1 MDSREY
7 ISDSDSDG
15 GGDSSLITPL
25 SVSSTRI
32 RKVLS
37 RLPLDDRET
46 IATSLQNSGY
56 KIRHRY
62 QFQQRESNSNSQLNE
77 DHINNQNS
85 NQFNAQLD
93 EHEISI
99 ENSIGESPGSF
110 SPSRTYNID
119 EMFSDITY
127 ASQEENAPIK
137 SQQTSQIQE
146 VYESQV
152 PLTSTSTE
160 QEIEI
165 EDPDAIENANHLRTY
180 LGSKQSIYGRRGLR
194 DRSFA
199 NAHPYLAD
207 SAHWMGLADVE
218 ILNDLYREN
227 HDVELIV
234 KVLNQKYLKNK
245 RMYPREEKFKSK
257 NFYSFL
263 SNGRGLGAKLQ
274 EPDADQSQDQ
284 DQSQSHSIL
293 DSTKD
298 ESQNLGSQNI
308 GWSQQYIEGQDE
320 SQTDD
325 EYYEGILP
333 ENNQES
339 IGFSQMEQLNS
350 NIQNEDDLFNFP
362 NDEFQVT
369 EAESF
374 IQNQDNQSNNEFEGT
389 DDSEDD
395 VLIQVGGRLLK
406 EKSILHG
413 ALPESA
419 KRLSIYQPRP
429 KRDKKRPRKV
439 EYRKGLAV
447 KKNGLQVS
455 GDSDL
460 LKNFVDDNKYFN
472 EIESP
477 YNISVLDNNSPL
489 NLLYEGTNSIGDDD
503 QSLLD
508 QYGSSAAIESVSE
521 SEDSGDD
528 ILNGEE
534 IQQPFDWEVI
544 EEDNIDPMFANSSAR
559 NGTSTFK
566 RNKIQRRR
574 LKDPTRIPKK
584 NSVTSQ
590 RRPHFSN
597 LSQQT
602 SLFGGAISG
611 FSRLS
616 NLRNNRSFLSK
627 KVTNSRKQRTP
638 LSEINI
644 RSNVAKISKGKASI
658 RKSDNSPRNIQNAKE
673 VLKSSYQFSRNPITS
688 TVSVEVDSEKR
699 FMKHM
704 HPIKTFQ
711 NRRLG
716 SVPVNLNKDDS
727 LEFPTGFLLSRF
739 QYSKLN
745 LLRNG
750 HTKLL
755 VDTKDSVFI
764 NLFGRSYSFSLLNK
778 SNSNENTLLLLR
790 QFSRIV
796 SDSRIK
802 SNPTSKTEA
811 YNAISGLIEWYLIL
825 QELPNDDACWQI
837 LYKICNEYGGKSENL
852 FLYPYFVLLLHVW
865 IQIGIGLGINSA
877 KYSQD
882 GYYFSKYYFKL
893 VFENMTIEELHSS
906 IEGEDGNSESTIHFE
921 SLYIIYLITNDA
933 SSSDSSMWWVAI
945 DDGLKDVKGKVDHFN
960 VLDII
965 YFLSTN
971 ISPPPRRGNLFWNP
985 FYSFYASLAELDTSS
1000 TSYVYDK
1007 FLDMVFQLKDQYF
1020 WPIEEKLITL
1030 IYSST
1035 ITVRKFAN
1043 FSNELIQPQLIGK
1056 LLTRDSIPDTSFF
1069 ERFMYLLFSYVSEI
1083 PIDDGVKKKR
1093 LISKLFTSSHFIY
1106 RNDSRYLTMYVNRL
1120 NFILL
1125 LNQLSNKIN
1134 LKGQVLDLIL
1144 RIAKSDDLVFYA
1156 VTCEGLDMYTEIVS
1170 EEVQDNSDKLP
1181 LESYSI
1187 IIERVGDLYKRKKFH
1202 ECLMIWDFMKTSISK
1217 WNSNPSI
1224 VLSVV
1229 CNINLFVF
1237 DDSMLFDLCD
1247 LIFNNLIKLDK
1258 SDKLLLE
1265 LIYQKN
1271 LTLLQTQMGRL
1282 PIVDESKISPI
1293 IEVCIS
1299 IWILSSVSLDPNV
1312 NWNELIFQKYPYLG
1326 NTYSRVKF
1334 NLYFYR
1340 ELLEYLDF
1348 SNFLDTYLTLFLQ
1361 TLVPG
1366 NSFAY
1371 QAKFFNSLRKKTYGN
1386 VFCFDNEIQ
1395 NSIQLTND
1403 QFIDR
1408 KTSILNTLMQNIV
1421 LSTALTGQS
1430 IGFYFKSYVD
1440 MLLKYL
1446 SEAPSPL
1453 NDDIYSSYIRNIE
1466 ILQTHGSK
1474 YLKDNACFETLTRK
1488 LGLSRFQVDAYAW
1501 FDLSLKTKLSLIH
1514 SEVTTILSKSNYISY
1529 TEVFDSLE
1537 KFVKING
1544 GGVDFI
1550 YHLVSIYSKA
1560 VVILQSEKWTL
1571 IGVLVSFLTMKL
1583 NTCQLNLTDGTLKQF
1598 TSSLA
1603 EIGYLKRDSN
1613 SRYFRHQLLTLNSI
1627 TNFLHTTFYI
1637 YDGYKD
1643 QIAFKEEVLKFIEN
1657 YHANVNY
1664 IQIDDF
1670 LQSFSPLR
1678 PFDISSTSNEM
1689 KESPIEI
1696 NEQIDEDVLAAS
1708 FNNLIHLV
1716 TSTYKTTYSDNSTDA
1731 ECVSMERTLLEFEF

>member
-1 MDSREY
+1 MDFREY

-15 GGDSSLITPL
+15 GGGSSLITPL
-25 SVSSTRI
+25 TVSNTRI

-37 RLPLDDRET
+37 RLPVDDRET

-56 KIRHRY
+56 KIRHTY
-62 QFQQRESNSNSQLNE
+62 QFQQRGLKSDSQLNN
-77 DHINNQNS
+77 DQNNDQNNNQS
-85 NQFNAQLD
+85 NAQVD
-93 EHEISI
+93 ENDI
-99 ENSIGESPGSF
+99 ENLVGESPESF

-127 ASQEENAPIK
+127 ASQDDNEPIK
-137 SQQTSQIQE
+137 SQQASQIQE
-146 VYESQV
+146 LYESQA
-152 PLTSTSTE
+152 PLSSAATE
-160 QEIEI
+160 QEVEI
-165 EDPDAIENANHLRTY
+165 EDPDAVENANHLRTY
-180 LGSKQSIYGRRGLR
+180 LGSKQTIYSRRGLR

-207 SAHWMGLADVE
+207 SAHWMGLADIEV
-218 ILNDLYREN
+218 LNDLYREN

-274 EPDADQSQDQ
+274 EHDVDQSQVQ
-284 DQSQSHSIL
+284 EQSQSQSIL
-293 DSTKD
+293 SSTKD
-298 ESQNLGSQNI
+298 ESQNLDSQNI
-308 GWSQQYIEGQDE
+308 AWSQQYLDGQDE
-320 SQTDD
+320 YSQTDD
-325 EYYEGILP
+325 EYHEGILP
-333 ENNQES
+333 ENNQEI
-339 IGFSQMEQLNS
+339 IGFSPVEQLN
-350 NIQNEDDLFNFP
+350 NDVQYEDDLFDFP
-362 NDEFQVT
+362 NDEFNAT
-369 EAESF
+369 DTASH
-374 IQNQDNQSNNEFEGT
+374 IQNQDDQSPNESEDT
-389 DDSEDD
+389 DDCGDD
-395 VLIQVGGRLLK
+395 VLVQVGGRLLK

-419 KRLSIYQPRP
+419 KRLSIYQPRH
-429 KRDKKRPRKV
+429 KRDKKKPRIV

-447 KKNGLQVS
+447 KKKVPQVLGNS
-455 GDSDL
+455 NL
-460 LKNFVDDNKYFN
+460 LENFVDDNKYFN
-472 EIESP
+472 ENEIPYNLSGLDKNPSLNSIHDRINSIEDGHSLFDRYDSSADIES
-477 YNISVLDNNSPL
+477 L
-489 NLLYEGTNSIGDDD
+489 
-503 QSLLD
+503 
-508 QYGSSAAIESVSE
+508 SE
-521 SEDSGDD
+521 SEGSSED
-528 ILNGEE
+528 IVEE
-534 IQQPFDWEVI
+534 LQQPFDWEVI
-544 EEDNIDPMFANSSAR
+544 EEDNIDPMFANASAR
-559 NGTSTFK
+559 NGSSTSKMNK
-566 RNKIQRRR
+566 RKRKR
-574 LKDPTRIPKK
+574 LKVPTRIPNKK
-584 NSVTSQ
+584 SATNW
-590 RRPHFSN
+590 RRPVSSN
-597 LSQQT
+597 PSQKI
-602 SLFGGAISG
+602 SLFGGAILG

-616 NLRNNRSFLSK
+616 NSRNDKSPFSEN
-627 KVTNSRKQRTP
+627 VTNSRRQRTP

-644 RSNVAKISKGKASI
+644 RSNVAKISKGKVSSRTNDKQHPI
-658 RKSDNSPRNIQNAKE
+658 IQNAKDI
-673 VLKSSYQFSRNPITS
+673 LKSSYQFSRNPITS

-704 HPIKTFQ
+704 QPIKTLQ

-716 SVPVNLNKDDS
+716 GVTVIPNKGDS
-727 LEFPTGFLLSRF
+727 LEFPAGFLFSKF
-739 QYSKLN
+739 QYSKLD

-755 VDTKDSVFI
+755 TDTKDSVFL

-778 SNSNENTLLLLR
+778 LNSNENTLMLLR

-796 SDSRIK
+796 SDGRIK
-802 SNPTSKTEA
+802 SNPTLKTEA

-825 QELPNDDACWQI
+825 QELPNDDSCWQI
-837 LYKICNEYGGKSENL
+837 LYKICNEYGGRTENL

-865 IQIGIGLGINSA
+865 IQIGISLGVSSE

-893 VFENMTIEELHSS
+893 IFENMTIEELHNS
-906 IEGEDGNSESTIHFE
+906 IEGDNGNEEPTIHFE
-921 SLYIIYLITNDA
+921 SLYVIYLITNDT
-933 SSSDSSMWWVAI
+933 SSPGSSRWWEAI
-945 DDGLKDVKGKVDHFN
+945 DDGLKDIKGEVDHFN

-971 ISPPPRRGNLFWNP
+971 ISPPPRSGNLSWNP
-985 FYSFYASLAELDTSS
+985 FYTFYASLAELDTSS
-1000 TSYVYDK
+1000 TSYIYDK
-1007 FLDMVFQLKDQYF
+1007 FLGMVFKLKDQYF

-1043 FSNELIQPQLIGK
+1043 FSNESIQPQLIGK

-1069 ERFMYLLFSYVSEI
+1069 ERFMYLLFSYVSEL
-1083 PIDDGVKKKR
+1083 PIDNGAKKKR

-1170 EEVQDNSDKLP
+1170 EEIQENSEKLP

-1202 ECLMIWDFMKTSISK
+1202 ECLMIWDFMKTLISK
-1217 WNSNPSI
+1217 WNSNPNI
-1224 VLSVV
+1224 VLLVV
-1229 CNINLFVF
+1229 CNVNLFVF
-1237 DDSMLFDLCD
+1237 DDLMLFDICD
-1247 LIFNNLIKLDK
+1247 LILNNLIKLEK

-1271 LTLLQTQMGRL
+1271 LALLQSQMGRL
-1282 PIVDESKISPI
+1282 PIVDELKISPI

-1326 NTYSRVKF
+1326 NTYLRVKF
-1334 NLYFYR
+1334 NLYFYH
-1340 ELLEYLDF
+1340 ELLKYIDF
-1348 SNFLDTYLTLFLQ
+1348 SNYLDSYLILFLQ

-1366 NSFAY
+1366 NSFPY
-1371 QAKFFNSLRKKTYGN
+1371 QAKLFNSLRKKNYGN

-1395 NSIQLTND
+1395 NSIQLTNV
-1403 QFIDR
+1403 QFSTR
-1408 KTSILNTLMQNIV
+1408 KASILNTLMQNIV
-1421 LSTALTGQS
+1421 LSTVLTSQS
-1430 IGFYFKSYVD
+1430 IGFYFKLYVD
-1440 MLLKYL
+1440 MLLKHL

-1453 NDDIYSSYIRNIE
+1453 NDDIYSSYIKNIE
-1466 ILQTHGSK
+1466 ILQKHGLK
-1474 YLKDNACFETLTRK
+1474 YLKDNVCFETLTRK
-1488 LGLSRFQVDAYAW
+1488 LGLLRFQVDSYAW
-1501 FDLSLKTKLSLIH
+1501 FDLSLKSKLSLIH
-1514 SEVTTILSKSNYISY
+1514 SELTTMLSKSNFDSY
-1529 TEVFDSLE
+1529 SEVIDSLE

-1550 YHLVSIYSKA
+1550 YHLISIYSKA
-1560 VVILQSEKWTL
+1560 IVILQSEKWIL
-1571 IGVLVSFLTMKL
+1571 LSVLFSFLSTKL
-1583 NTCQLNLTDGTLKQF
+1583 STCQLNLTDGSLKQF
-1598 TSSLA
+1598 ISLLT
-1603 EIGYLKRDSN
+1603 EIGYIKRDSN
-1613 SRYFRHQLLTLNSI
+1613 SRYFPHQLLTLNSI

-1657 YHANVNY
+1657 YHENVNY
-1664 IQIDDF
+1664 TQIDDF
-1670 LQSFSPLR
+1670 LQPFSPLR
-1678 PFDISSTSNEM
+1678 PFDISSTSNEI
-1689 KESPIEI
+1689 KESLIQI

-1708 FNNLIHLV
+1708 INNLIYLV
-1716 TSTYKTTYSDNSTDA
+1716 TSTYKTTYSENFTNA
-1731 ECVSMERTLLEFEF
+1731 ECVSIERTLLEFEF